1 MERKQKRETEDNDLM
16 SKIDEMFKIPESG
29 ANNQAEVDDRLQQL
43 REENT
48 WARHLMNETE

>member
-43 REENT
+43 REENS